1 MFFACLVKEEIDWD
15 KIQDTLKLKYDGWKS
30 YSNSKLANV
39 LFTAEL
45 AKRLD
50 GTGVSAVR

>member
-1 MFFACLVKEEIDWD
+1 M
-15 KIQDTLKLKYDGWKS
+15 QDNLKLKYDGWKS
-30 YSNSKLANV
+30 YSISKLANV

-45 AKRLD
+45 AKRLE